1 MEVIII
7 SGLSGSGKSIALNAL
22 EDNDFY
28 CIDNLPVTLLS
39 NISQHLNHEHQDKVA
54 ISVDIRSINI
64 EKLPH
69 VIKEIESLSIK
80 TRLIYLESS
89 TESIVRRFG
98 ETRRRHPLANEK
110 LSLADTIEK
119 ERVMLA
125 PLAEIGYKIDTSNM
139 SVNALKKILNELIQ
153 LKEDHLALQF
163 SSFGYKF
170 GIPLDADFIFD
181 VRCLPNP
188 HYESDLK
195 DLTGRDKPVADF
207 FQNYKEV
214 DKMYQDINHFVS
226 EWLTAFKNDQRH
238 SLHIAIGCTGG
249 KHRSVYIANKL
260 FTHFS
265 NPKSQVIIRHR
276 DINH

>member
-139 SVNALKKILNELIQ
+139 SVNALKKTLIELIQ

-195 DLTGRDKPVADF
+195 DLTGIDKPVADF

>member
-139 SVNALKKILNELIQ
+139 SVNALKKTLNELIQ

-195 DLTGRDKPVADF
+195 DLTGIDKPVADF

-226 EWLTAFKNDQRH
+226 EWLTAFKNDHRH

>member
-139 SVNALKKILNELIQ
+139 SVNALKKTLNELIQ

-195 DLTGRDKPVADF
+195 DLTGIDKPVADF

>member
-54 ISVDIRSINI
+54 ISVDIMSINI

-139 SVNALKKILNELIQ
+139 SVNALKKTLNELIQ

-195 DLTGRDKPVADF
+195 DLTGIDKPVADF

>member
-54 ISVDIRSINI
+54 ISVDIRSIDI
-64 EKLPH
+64 EKLPFF
-69 VIKEIESLSIK
+69 IKEIESLSIK
-80 TRLIYLESS
+80 TKLIYLESS

-110 LSLADTIEK
+110 LSLSETIEK
-119 ERVMLA
+119 ERSMLA
-125 PLAEIGYKIDTSNM
+125 PLAEIGYKIDTSSM
-139 SVNALKKILNELIQ
+139 SVNSLKKALNELIE

-188 HYESDLK
+188 HYELNLRN
-195 DLTGRDKPVADF
+195 LTGLDNPVASF
-207 FQNYKEV
+207 FQGYKEV
-214 DKMYQDINHFVS
+214 DKMYQDINHFIN
-226 EWLTAFKNDQRH
+226 EWLSAFKKDQRH

-260 FTHFS
+260 FTNFF

>member
-39 NISQHLNHEHQDKVA
+39 SISQHLNHEHQDKVA

-80 TRLIYLESS
+80 TKLIYLESS

-98 ETRRRHPLANEK
+98 ETRRKHPLANEK
-110 LSLADTIEK
+110 LSLAQAIEK
-119 ERVMLA
+119 ERAMLA

-139 SVNALKKILNELIQ
+139 SVNALKKTLNELIQ
-153 LKEDHLALQF
+153 LKEDNLALQF

-195 DLTGRDKPVADF
+195 DLTGIDKPVADF

-214 DKMYQDINHFVS
+214 DKMYKDINHFIS

>member
-139 SVNALKKILNELIQ
+139 SVNALKKTLIELIQ

-195 DLTGRDKPVADF
+195 DLTGIDKPVADF

-238 SLHIAIGCTGG
+238 SLNIAIGCTGG

>member
-39 NISQHLNHEHQDKVA
+39 SISQHLNHEHQDKVA

-80 TRLIYLESS
+80 TKLIYLESS
-89 TESIVRRFG
+89 TESILRRFG
-98 ETRRRHPLANEK
+98 ETRRKHPLANEK
-110 LSLADTIEK
+110 LSLAQAIEK
-119 ERVMLA
+119 ERAMLA

-139 SVNALKKILNELIQ
+139 SVNALKKTLNELIQ
-153 LKEDHLALQF
+153 LKEDNLALQF

-195 DLTGRDKPVADF
+195 DLTGIDKPVADF

-214 DKMYQDINHFVS
+214 DKMYKDINYFVS

>member
-69 VIKEIESLSIK
+69 VINEIESLSIK

-98 ETRRRHPLANEK
+98 QTRRRHPLANEK

-139 SVNALKKILNELIQ
+139 SVNALKKTLNELIQ

-195 DLTGRDKPVADF
+195 DLTGIDKPVADF

>member
-80 TRLIYLESS
+80 TKLIYLESS

-98 ETRRRHPLANEK
+98 ETRRRHPLVNEK
-110 LSLADTIEK
+110 LSLSEAIEK
-119 ERVMLA
+119 ERSMLA

-139 SVNALKKILNELIQ
+139 SVNSLKKALNELIQ
-153 LKEDHLALQF
+153 LKEDNLALQF

-188 HYESDLK
+188 YYESDLK
-195 DLTGRDKPVADF
+195 DLTGIDKPVADF

-214 DKMYQDINHFVS
+214 DKMYKDINYFVS

-238 SLHIAIGCTGG
+238 SLHVAIGCTGG
-249 KHRSVYIANKL
+249 KHRSVYITNKL

>member
-54 ISVDIRSINI
+54 ISVDIRSIDI
-64 EKLPH
+64 EKLPF

-80 TRLIYLESS
+80 TKLIYLESS

-110 LSLADTIEK
+110 LSLSETIEK
-119 ERVMLA
+119 ERAMLA
-125 PLAEIGYKIDTSNM
+125 PLAEIGYKIDTSSM
-139 SVNALKKILNELIQ
+139 SVNALKKALNELIE

-188 HYESDLK
+188 YYESNLK
-195 DLTGRDKPVADF
+195 NLTGLDKSVAEF
-207 FQNYKEV
+207 FQGYNEV
-214 DKMYQDINHFVS
+214 NKMYQDIHHFVN
-226 EWLTAFKNDQRH
+226 EWLSAFKKDQRH

-260 FTHFS
+260 FTNFY

>member
-80 TRLIYLESS
+80 TKLIYLESS
-89 TESIVRRFG
+89 PESIVRRFG

-110 LSLADTIEK
+110 LSLAEAIEK
-119 ERVMLA
+119 ERSMLA

-139 SVNALKKILNELIQ
+139 SVNALKKTLNELIQ
-153 LKEDHLALQF
+153 LKEDNLALQF

-195 DLTGRDKPVADF
+195 DLTGIDKPVADF

-214 DKMYQDINHFVS
+214 DKMYKDINHFIS
-226 EWLTAFKNDQRH
+226 EWLISFKNDQRH

>member
-1 MEVIII
+1 
-7 SGLSGSGKSIALNAL
+7 
-22 EDNDFY
+22 
-28 CIDNLPVTLLS
+28 LS

-54 ISVDIRSINI
+54 ISVDIRSIDI
-64 EKLPH
+64 EKLPF

-80 TRLIYLESS
+80 TKLIYLESS

-110 LSLADTIEK
+110 LSLSETIEK
-119 ERVMLA
+119 ERAMLA
-125 PLAEIGYKIDTSNM
+125 PLAEIGYKIDTSSM
-139 SVNALKKILNELIQ
+139 SVNALKKALNELIE

-188 HYESDLK
+188 HYESNLK
-195 DLTGRDKPVADF
+195 NLTGLDKSVAEF
-207 FQNYKEV
+207 FQGYNEV
-214 DKMYQDINHFVS
+214 NKMYQDIHHFVN
-226 EWLTAFKNDQRH
+226 EWLSAFKKDQRH

-260 FTHFS
+260 FTNFF

>member
-22 EDNDFY
+22 EDNGFY

-54 ISVDIRSINI
+54 ISVDIRSIDI
-64 EKLPH
+64 EKLPL

-80 TRLIYLESS
+80 TKLIYLESS

-110 LSLADTIEK
+110 LSLAETIEK
-119 ERVMLA
+119 ERSMLA
-125 PLAEIGYKIDTSNM
+125 PLAEIGYKIDTSSM
-139 SVNALKKILNELIQ
+139 SVNALKKALSELIE

-188 HYESDLK
+188 HYESNLK
-195 DLTGRDKPVADF
+195 NLTGLDKPIADF
-207 FQNYKEV
+207 FQGYNEV
-214 DKMYQDINHFVS
+214 NKMYQDINHFVN
-226 EWLTAFKNDQRH
+226 EWLGAFKKDQRY

-260 FTHFS
+260 FTNFF

>member
-69 VIKEIESLSIK
+69 VIKEIESLYIK

-139 SVNALKKILNELIQ
+139 SVNALKKTLNELIQ

-195 DLTGRDKPVADF
+195 DLTGIDKPVADF

-265 NPKSQVIIRHR
+265 NPKSQVLIRHR

>member
-54 ISVDIRSINI
+54 ISVDIRSIDI
-64 EKLPH
+64 EKLPF

-80 TRLIYLESS
+80 TKLIYLESS

-110 LSLADTIEK
+110 LSLSETIEK
-119 ERVMLA
+119 ERAMLA
-125 PLAEIGYKIDTSNM
+125 PLAEIGYKIDTSSM
-139 SVNALKKILNELIQ
+139 SVNALKKALNELIE

-188 HYESDLK
+188 HYESNLK
-195 DLTGRDKPVADF
+195 NLTGLDKSVAEF
-207 FQNYKEV
+207 FQGYNEV
-214 DKMYQDINHFVS
+214 NKMYQDIHHFVN
-226 EWLTAFKNDQRH
+226 EWLSDFKKDQRH

-260 FTHFS
+260 FTNFY

>member
-80 TRLIYLESS
+80 TKLIYLESS

-98 ETRRRHPLANEK
+98 ETRRRHPLANER
-110 LSLADTIEK
+110 LSLAEAIEK
-119 ERVMLA
+119 ERAMLA
-125 PLAEIGYKIDTSNM
+125 PLAEIGYKIDTSSM
-139 SVNALKKILNELIQ
+139 SVNALKKTLNELIQ
-153 LKEDHLALQF
+153 LKEDNLALQF

-195 DLTGRDKPVADF
+195 DLTGIDKPVADF

-214 DKMYQDINHFVS
+214 DKMYKDINHFIS

>member
-1 MEVIII
+1 MKVIII

-54 ISVDIRSINI
+54 ISVDIRSINF
-64 EKLPH
+64 EKLPS
-69 VIKEIESLSIK
+69 VIKEIESQSIK
-80 TRLIYLESS
+80 TKLIYLESS

-98 ETRRRHPLANEK
+98 ETRRRHPLTNEK
-110 LSLADTIEK
+110 LSLAEAIEK
-119 ERVMLA
+119 ERSMLA

-139 SVNALKKILNELIQ
+139 SVNELKNTLSELIQ
-153 LKEDHLALQF
+153 LKDDHLALQF

-188 HYESDLK
+188 HYESNLK
-195 DLTGRDKPVADF
+195 NLTGLDKPVEDF
-207 FQNYKEV
+207 FQGYKEV
-214 DKMYQDINHFVS
+214 DKMFQDINHFVS
-226 EWLTAFKNDQRH
+226 EWLSAFKKDQRH
-238 SLHIAIGCTGG
+238 SVHIAIGCTGG
-249 KHRSVYIANKL
+249 KHRSVFVANKL
-260 FTHFS
+260 FTNFF

-276 DINH
+276 DINY

>member
-39 NISQHLNHEHQDKVA
+39 SISQHLNHEHQDKVA

-80 TRLIYLESS
+80 TKLIYLESS
-89 TESIVRRFG
+89 TESILRRFG
-98 ETRRRHPLANEK
+98 ETRRKHPLANEK
-110 LSLADTIEK
+110 LSLAQAIEK
-119 ERVMLA
+119 ERAMLA

-139 SVNALKKILNELIQ
+139 SVNALKKTLNELIQ
-153 LKEDHLALQF
+153 LKENNLALQF

-195 DLTGRDKPVADF
+195 DLTGIDKPVADF

-214 DKMYQDINHFVS
+214 DKMYKDINHFIS

>member
-54 ISVDIRSINI
+54 ISVDIRSIDI
-64 EKLPH
+64 EKLPF

-80 TRLIYLESS
+80 TKLIYLESS

-110 LSLADTIEK
+110 LSLSETIEK
-119 ERVMLA
+119 ERSMLA
-125 PLAEIGYKIDTSNM
+125 PLAEIGYKIDTSSM
-139 SVNALKKILNELIQ
+139 SVNSLKKALSELIE
-153 LKEDHLALQF
+153 LKDNHLALQF

-188 HYESDLK
+188 HYETNLK
-195 DLTGRDKPVADF
+195 NLTGLDKPVADF
-207 FQNYKEV
+207 FKSYDEV
-214 DKMYQDINHFVS
+214 IKMYHDINHFVS
-226 EWLTAFKNDQRH
+226 EWLSAFKKDQRH

-249 KHRSVYIANKL
+249 NYSPQRY
-260 FTHFS
+260 
-265 NPKSQVIIRHR
+265 
-276 DINH
+276 

>member
-39 NISQHLNHEHQDKVA
+39 SISQHLNHEHQDKVA

-80 TRLIYLESS
+80 TKLIYLESS

-110 LSLADTIEK
+110 LSLAQTIEK
-119 ERVMLA
+119 ERAMLA

-139 SVNALKKILNELIQ
+139 SVNTLKKTLNELIQ
-153 LKEDHLALQF
+153 LKEDNLALQF

-195 DLTGRDKPVADF
+195 DLTGIDKPVADF

-214 DKMYQDINHFVS
+214 DKMYKDINHFIS
-226 EWLTAFKNDQRH
+226 EWLTSFKNDQRH

>member
-22 EDNDFY
+22 EDNNFY

-39 NISQHLNHEHQDKVA
+39 SISQHLNHEHQDKVA
-54 ISVDIRSINI
+54 ISVDIRSIDI

-80 TRLIYLESS
+80 TKLIYLESS

-110 LSLADTIEK
+110 LSLDEAIEK
-119 ERVMLA
+119 ERSMLA

-139 SVNALKKILNELIQ
+139 SVNA
-153 LKEDHLALQF
+153 
-163 SSFGYKF
+163 
-170 GIPLDADFIFD
+170 
-181 VRCLPNP
+181 NP
-188 HYESDLK
+188 HYESNLK
-195 DLTGRDKPVADF
+195 NLTGIDKPVIVF
-207 FQNYKEV
+207 FENFKEV
-214 DKMYQDINHFVS
+214 DKMFQDINHFVK
-226 EWLTAFKNDQRH
+226 EWLSAFKIEQRH
-238 SLHIAIGCTGG
+238 SLNIAIGCTGG

-260 FTHFS
+260 FTNFS
-265 NPKSQVIIRHR
+265 NPKSQVTIRHR

>member
-80 TRLIYLESS
+80 TKLIYLESS

-98 ETRRRHPLANEK
+98 ETRRRHPLANER
-110 LSLADTIEK
+110 LSLAEAIEK
-119 ERVMLA
+119 ERAMLA
-125 PLAEIGYKIDTSNM
+125 PLAEIGYKIDTSSM
-139 SVNALKKILNELIQ
+139 SVNALKKTLNELIQ
-153 LKEDHLALQF
+153 LKEDNLALQF

-195 DLTGRDKPVADF
+195 DLTGIDKPVADF

-214 DKMYQDINHFVS
+214 DKMYKDINYFVS
-226 EWLTAFKNDQRH
+226 EWLTAFKNDHRH

>member
-139 SVNALKKILNELIQ
+139 SVNALKKTLNELIQ

-195 DLTGRDKPVADF
+195 DLTGIDKPVADF

-226 EWLTAFKNDQRH
+226 EWLTTFKNDQRH
-238 SLHIAIGCTGG
+238 SLNIAIGCTGG

>member
-39 NISQHLNHEHQDKVA
+39 SISQHLNHEHQDKVA

-80 TRLIYLESS
+80 TKLIYLESS

-98 ETRRRHPLANEK
+98 ETRRKHPLANEK
-110 LSLADTIEK
+110 LSLAQAIEK
-119 ERVMLA
+119 ERAMLA

-139 SVNALKKILNELIQ
+139 SVNALKKTLNELIQ
-153 LKEDHLALQF
+153 LKEDNLALQF

-195 DLTGRDKPVADF
+195 DLTGIDKPVADF

-214 DKMYQDINHFVS
+214 DKMYKDINHFIS
-226 EWLTAFKNDQRH
+226 EWLISFKNDQRH

>member
-39 NISQHLNHEHQDKVA
+39 SISQHLNHEHQDKVA

-80 TRLIYLESS
+80 TKLIYLESS

-98 ETRRRHPLANEK
+98 ETRRKHPLANEK
-110 LSLADTIEK
+110 LSLAQAIEK
-119 ERVMLA
+119 ERTMLA

-139 SVNALKKILNELIQ
+139 SVNALKKTLNELIQ
-153 LKEDHLALQF
+153 LKEDNLALQF

-195 DLTGRDKPVADF
+195 DLTGIDKPVADF

-214 DKMYQDINHFVS
+214 DKMYKDINHFIS
-226 EWLTAFKNDQRH
+226 EWLTYFKNDQRH

>member
-22 EDNDFY
+22 EDNGFY

-54 ISVDIRSINI
+54 ISVDIRSIDI
-64 EKLPH
+64 AKLPL

-80 TRLIYLESS
+80 TKLIYLESS

-110 LSLADTIEK
+110 LSLAETIEK
-119 ERVMLA
+119 ERSMLA
-125 PLAEIGYKIDTSNM
+125 PLAEIAYKIDTSSM
-139 SVNALKKILNELIQ
+139 SVNALKKALSELIE

-188 HYESDLK
+188 HYESNLK
-195 DLTGRDKPVADF
+195 NLTGLDKSIADF
-207 FQNYKEV
+207 FQGYNEV
-214 DKMYQDINHFVS
+214 NKMYQDINHFIN
-226 EWLTAFKNDQRH
+226 EWLSTFKKDQRH

-260 FTHFS
+260 FTNFF

>member
-139 SVNALKKILNELIQ
+139 SVNALKKTLNELIQ

-170 GIPLDADFIFD
+170 GIPLDADFMFD

-195 DLTGRDKPVADF
+195 DLTGIDKPVADF

>member
-1 MEVIII
+1 MQVIII

-22 EDNDFY
+22 EDDGFY

-39 NISQHLNHEHQDKVA
+39 NISRHLDHEHQDKVA
-54 ISVDIRSINI
+54 ISVDIRSIDI
-64 EKLPH
+64 EKLPQ
-69 VIKEIESLSIK
+69 VIKEIESSSIK
-80 TRLIYLESS
+80 TKLIYLESS

-98 ETRRRHPLANEK
+98 ETRRKHPLFNEK
-110 LSLADTIEK
+110 LSLSEAIEK

-125 PLAEIGYKIDTSNM
+125 PLSEIGYKIDTSNIT
-139 SVNALKKILNELIQ
+139 VYILKAILSELIQ

-188 HYESDLK
+188 HYEAHLK
-195 DLTGRDKPVADF
+195 DLTGIDKPIAEF
-207 FQNYKEV
+207 FQTYKEV
-214 DKMYQDINHFVS
+214 EKMYLDINYFIT
-226 EWLTAFKNDQRH
+226 EWLGVFKKDQRH
-238 SLHIAIGCTGG
+238 SLHVAIGCTGG

-260 FTHFS
+260 FKNFS
-265 NPKSQVIIRHR
+265 NSKSQVIIRHR
-276 DINH
+276 DINY